1 METGK
6 LLQADYLDIIYDHR
20 NKKYGGYELRRTYE
34 QRLKRGVIGIFSVVA
49 AVCCLS
55 FAGTNAPAERSRNER
70 TICPVI
76 AEIKP
81 RIIPEQ
87 KMEQPH
93 AQPKPIATVKN
104 VVPVITKER
113 IDPDDEMKP
122 NSDVADRVSGLQ
134 NSTGDTAGIV
144 SDLPEKKGLPEVPAS
159 PGLPPLK
166 PLIYVEQMPQF
177 AGDMNAY
184 IGGELKYPEVAR
196 SNGIQGRVVVQ
207 FVVNEDG
214 AVTDAL
220 VMRGIGGGCD
230 EEALRVVNAMPHWK
244 PGRQNGK
251 PVKVLFTLP
260 LRFELR

>member
-1 METGK
+1 METNR

-34 QRLKRGVIGIFSVVA
+34 QRMKRGVIGIFSVIA
-49 AVCCLS
+49 ALCSLS
-55 FAGTNAPAERSRNER
+55 FVATNTPMETIRNER
-70 TICPVI
+70 IIRPVI

-104 VVPVITKER
+104 VVPVITKEP

-122 NSDVADRVSGLQ
+122 NSEVADRVSGLQ

-144 SDLPEKKGLPEVPAS
+144 SDLPEKKGLPEVPTEPA
-159 PGLPPLK
+159 LPSLK
-166 PLIYVEQMPQF
+166 PLVYVEQMPQF
-177 AGDMNAY
+177 AGDMDAY
-184 IGGELKYPEVAR
+184 IGGHLGYPDVAR
-196 SNGIQGRVVVQ
+196 ANNIQGRVLVQ

-214 AVTDAL
+214 AVTDAV

-230 EEALRVVNAMPHWK
+230 EEALRMVNAMPHWK